1 MKKILVLGA
10 GQMQVPVIQ
19 KINKRGDIAIA
30 ADMNVNAPGMQY
42 ADIILNIS
50 TDNTNAILEVA
61 KKLNIDGILTTSD
74 YPVNVVAAVGEELG
88 LPSMSRHAA
97 NICTNKYLQR
107 DILSKGNVNC
117 PRYKLVF
124 TEKEI
129 ETGIDFPFVIK
140 PVDSSASRGVRR
152 IDSFNDLHSGFSSAK
167 AYSRD
172 GYMIVE
178 QYIEGKEYSVETLTQ
193 FGRTTIIAIT
203 EKATKGEEF
212 GFFVED
218 THRVP
223 ARLTKQEVNMIET
236 EVLRALNVI
245 GVDNCPT
252 HTEVKLWDGKVYIIE
267 IACRLGGDYITS
279 DLVPLS
285 TGVDM
290 LENLI
295 RISTGENINID
306 VNKDFYSAIQFLN
319 QDNYNK
325 CVEFIQCRDFRMV
338 RYDVQ
343 VRHERK
349 IMNSLDRMGYII
361 LQASSRDELEEV
373 LSSIN

>member
-1 MKKILVLGA
+1 
-10 GQMQVPVIQ
+10 MQVPVIQ